1 MRAVYNAPAV
11 SKEEVLCQNI
21 LATSESAISR
31 HPHVEPQAGTNG
43 CRHAPGA
50 HCHGAL
56 TRVSVLRIVWIGWLA
71 NVQKDSLSPGRARAP
86 TLGGAEKML
95 CSSMPSS
102 TLKTEHGKRK
112 LFLIRH
118 Y

>member
-1 MRAVYNAPAV
+1 MPKHSCHFRECHFKASTRRAP
-11 SKEEVLCQNI
+11 SWHKWLP
-21 LATSESAISR
+21 SR
-31 HPHVEPQAGTNG
+31 AGCTLPWSSDKG
-43 CRHAPGA
+43 S
-50 HCHGAL
+50 L
-56 TRVSVLRIVWIGWLA
+56 LRIVWIGWLA

-112 LFLIRH
+112 LF
-118 Y
+118 